1 REVAE
6 VGHHDRQFS
15 VDGAHFDYLGS
26 ASDVVGTRAIFERSP
41 ELAAAAPTTAARV
54 ATLRPGQRYAV
65 LRLWLDRDV
74 TRELTG
80 FVITD
85 RERIL
90 DAVAFLHLAE
100 RESERW
106 VAERR
111 AAGLGGAVLELHCYA
126 VPEHLPEAGEAE
138 SALREQFLADLHQ
151 FFPELAAAELL
162 DEHIY
167 VRRDFPGF

>member
-1 REVAE
+1 
-6 VGHHDRQFS
+6 
-15 VDGAHFDYLGS
+15 
-26 ASDVVGTRAIFERSP
+26 
-41 ELAAAAPTTAARV
+41 
-54 ATLRPGQRYAV
+54 
-65 LRLWLDRDV
+65 
-74 TRELTG
+74 LTG

-167 VRRDFPGF
+167 VRRDFPGFHVGAHATRPSFDTDCPQLYLAGDWVV